1 MDDGGEA
8 AEVEGGG
15 VFGAGTGEDL
25 GGVGFDV
32 DDVGCG
38 TVVGDED
45 EFLLDLEGRMGGK
58 YGY

>member
-8 AEVEGGG
+8 AEVECGG

-45 EFLLDLEGRMGGK
+45 EFLLDLEGRVCGE
-58 YGY
+58 